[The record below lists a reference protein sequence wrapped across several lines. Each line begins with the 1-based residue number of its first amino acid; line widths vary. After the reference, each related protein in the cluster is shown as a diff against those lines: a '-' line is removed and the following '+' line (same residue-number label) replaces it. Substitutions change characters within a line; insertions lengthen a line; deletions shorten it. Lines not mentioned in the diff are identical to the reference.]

1 MTGPSKCPQ
10 RGFGRKREGG
20 PIDDASESAQN
31 PSVVFDCSREGEP
44 STRTASLRYDS
55 PDALFREEYQRL
67 SRALTLITGDVHLA
81 EDAVQEAFARLC
93 LNWEKVSEYEDQ
105 AAWVRRV
112 AVHRMYDHHRFFR
125 RKARLLIRLTHRDSV
140 AEPASPVDPRVAE
153 AVRRLP
159 LQQRTAVAPF
169 YLADL
174 SLLDVAEAMA
184 VSEGTVKRHLSRARA
199 GLRTILE
206 EGS

>member
-1 MTGPSKCPQ
+1 MSESSGNPTQRFDASGVAAGLRTHPALRSAKLEYSTPDRPQ
-10 RGFGRKREGG
+10 RAR
-20 PIDDASESAQN
+20 
-31 PSVVFDCSREGEP
+31 
-44 STRTASLRYDS
+44 LRYAS
-55 PDALFREEYQRL
+55 PEALFRDQYEPL
-67 SRALTLITGDVHLA
+67 SRALALIAGDVHLA
-81 EDAVQEAFARLC
+81 EEAVQEAFARLC

-112 AVHRMYDHHRFFR
+112 AVHRVYDHHRFFR
-125 RKARLLIRLTHRDSV
+125 RKARLLLRLTHSDPV
-140 AEPASPVDPRVAE
+140 AAPASPVDPRVAE
-153 AVRRLP
+153 AIRTLP
-159 LQQRTAVAPF
+159 LKQRTAVALF

-184 VSEGTVKRHLSRARA
+184 VSEGTVKRHLNRARA